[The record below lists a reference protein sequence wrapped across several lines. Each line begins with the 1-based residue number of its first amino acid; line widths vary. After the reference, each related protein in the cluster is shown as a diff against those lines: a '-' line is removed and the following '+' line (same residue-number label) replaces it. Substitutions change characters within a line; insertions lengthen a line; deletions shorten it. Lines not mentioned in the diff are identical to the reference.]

1 MTKKDDE
8 SKKNLS
14 SAIIGHTGY
23 IGKFIKENKRDIKYF
38 YNSKNINKITN
49 KLFDIVYLTA
59 PSSLKF
65 YANKFPKKDKKNII
79 SLINFLKNIKCNKI
93 IYFSST
99 DINNAKINKNNFYGL
114 NRLKIEKFIKK
125 NFKKYLIIRLPSL
138 FGGNLKKNFFY
149 DILNNKPLK
158 FYNSKTKLQ
167 WYFLENIFKDIEYLE
182 KSNIK
187 VVNLVSEPISC
198 LEITKYLKINNM
210 SFDDNLPVYNY
221 NYKYLSKKIK
231 IKYFY
236 TKQQI
241 LRKMKL
247 IYYNSQN

>member
-1 MTKKDDE
+1 MIKKDSE
-8 SKKNLS
+8 VKKILG

-23 IGKFIKENKRDIKYF
+23 IGKFIKENRADIKNF
-38 YNSKNINKITN
+38 YNSQNINKIRN
-49 KLFDIVYLTA
+49 NLFDIVYLTA

-65 YANKFPKKDKKNII
+65 YANKFPKEDHKNII
-79 SLINFLKNIKCNKI
+79 SLINHLKKIKCNKI

-99 DINNAKINKNNFYGL
+99 DINNAKKNKNNFYGL

-167 WYFLENIFKDIEYLE
+167 WYFLGNIFKDINYLE
-182 KSNIK
+182 KSRIR
-187 VVNLVSEPISC
+187 VANLVSEPISC
-198 LEITKYLKINNM
+198 LEITKYLKIKNLG
-210 SFDDNLPVYNY
+210 FDDNLPVYNY
-221 NYKYLSKKIK
+221 NYKYLIKKNK
-231 IKYFY
+231 MKYLY
-236 TKQQI
+236 TKKQI

-247 IYYNSQN
+247 IYSNY